1 MNNRTMLLRSAV
13 ATAMALFLT
22 PAFVYGQ
29 AAIEPLE
36 NEVVRVTLISGDV
49 LTGVLISRVGGSV
62 VLQHPTLGEVTL
74 PQANVRGIQSLAEW
88 NAEQEA
94 ANAEVG
100 AEAAADAPV
109 EEVVEED
116 SGPPPW
122 DIRLEL
128 GINGSSGNTDNQ
140 NIRFAT
146 MATRETEI
154 GKTDLSMIYRYAEE
168 DSNKTEDN
176 FFARARQSWK
186 FKNSPRWSYYVEG
199 TYESDEFQDW
209 TDRMTVIG
217 GLGYRFIDEEDEK
230 LDGRVGIGGTQRWG
244 SDDDTWDTNLQVA
257 ADYSKK
263 INDRVAFTASAEYL
277 PMIDDLADARLR
289 GVAAMEIKLNKDGN
303 WLMKLGVE
311 DKYDSTPGDAKHNDF
326 YYGISLV
333 MAF

>member
-1 MNNRTMLLRSAV
+1 MNRHRRLICTAV
-13 ATAMALFLT
+13 ASTVSFLVA
-22 PAFVYGQ
+22 PASVYGQ
-29 AAIEPLE
+29 ASIEPLE

-49 LTGVLISRVGGSV
+49 LTGVLISRVGGAV
-62 VLQHPTLGEVTL
+62 VLQHPTLGEITL
-74 PQANVRGIQSLAEW
+74 PQANVEGIQSLAEW

-94 ANAEVG
+94 ANAEG
-100 AEAAADAPV
+100 AAEAAADAPV
-109 EEVVEED
+109 EEVIED
-116 SGPPPW
+116 AGPPPW

-146 MATRETEI
+146 LATRETER

-186 FKNSPRWSYYVEG
+186 FKESPRWSYYVEG

-217 GLGYRFIDEEDEK
+217 GLGYRFIDQENEK
-230 LDGRVGIGGTQRWG
+230 LDGRLGIGGTQRWG
-244 SDDDTWDTNLQVA
+244 SDDDSWDTNLQVA

-277 PMIDDLADARLR
+277 PDIEDLTDARLR
-289 GVAAMEIKLNKDGN
+289 GVAALEVKLNKDGN

-311 DKYDSTPGDAKHNDF
+311 DRYDSTPGDAKHNDF